1 MDKLREIQ
9 KNFIKVTYE
18 VSIEH
23 SKKSIAELE
32 EEQEWEQAN
41 YAKEVLQGLEDELE
55 WLLANEEELNKYFE
69 EWHWSEQMMKRKKT
83 KYNR

>member
-32 EEQEWEQAN
+32 EEQEWELLDN
-41 YAKEVLQGLEDELE
+41 AKEVLEELQGEYE
-55 WLLANEEELNKYFE
+55 WLLSNNKALDDYFE
-69 EWHWSEQMMKRKKT
+69 TWHKSEQMMKT
-83 KYNR
+83 KYSR